1 MDDQEYD
8 GASRSSDYNQ
18 TYAHSAY
25 SQESYIPSNT
35 VRRVE
40 RAPEKLRSNLIEL
53 RKEPRSR
60 ARNTLTPPPEIIGS
74 SDQANRLRED
84 IEICGD
90 DDAPVLITGETGVG
104 KELVARHLHLSSA
117 RAHGAFSPLNAGAMP
132 ETLAASELFGHVK
145 GAFTGSVAEREGAIA
160 AANGGILFLDEIGDM
175 PLSIQTHLLRVLED
189 GMVTKLGGKTAEHVD
204 FRLISAT
211 NVNLQE
217 NVSAGKFRP
226 DLFYRINVLIIDVPP
241 LRDRG
246 DDIIEIAEWMIANH
260 ADDRNRDIRLTPKAA
275 DRLKAHRFP
284 GNVRELRNV
293 LSRALPYARRAK
305 GRLLPEHLK
314 FDFEQTGASGA
325 ANSFAVEEA
334 TALMNRYMLLKAL
347 NASNGNIAKA
357 VALSGRSRGTFN
369 NLKKSL
375 EGEDFASAY
384 RSVCADVKALLKDC

>member
-1 MDDQEYD
+1 M
-8 GASRSSDYNQ
+8 
-18 TYAHSAY
+18 H
-25 SQESYIPSNT
+25 
-35 VRRVE
+35 
-40 RAPEKLRSNLIEL
+40 
-53 RKEPRSR
+53 
-60 ARNTLTPPPEIIGS
+60 
-74 SDQANRLRED
+74 
-84 IEICGD
+84 
-90 DDAPVLITGETGVG
+90 
-104 KELVARHLHLSSA
+104 
-117 RAHGAFSPLNAGAMP
+117 

-160 AANGGILFLDEIGDM
+160 ATNGGILFLDEIGDM

-217 NVSAGKFRP
+217 NVCAGKFRP

-241 LRDRG
+241 LRERG

-260 ADDRNRDIRLTPKAA
+260 PDERNSDIRLTPKAA

-314 FDFEQTGASGA
+314 FDFEQAGASGA

-357 VALSGRSRGTFN
+357 VALSAPVAG
-369 NLKKSL
+369 NL
-375 EGEDFASAY
+375 
-384 RSVCADVKALLKDC
+384 